1 MAYLEQFKAGNFT
14 AGSVGIKM
22 CIGKDGEQTAMGGE
36 CDFAGKRLVV
46 EIDQFHQF
54 VNNPGYKYHVDI
66 ITDKGV
72 IYSQPLTLTEN
83 GPKNAVIALDT
94 KEEYKFYRVEVVD
107 ENDARRIAYGNPI
120 WNTK

>member
-1 MAYLEQFKAGNFT
+1 
-14 AGSVGIKM
+14 VGIKM
-22 CIGKDGEQTAMGGE
+22 CIGKDGEQTAMGDE

-46 EIDQFHQF
+46 EIGQFHQY
-54 VNNPGYKYHVDI
+54 VNNPNRKYHVDI

-120 WNTK
+120 WNTNVVTK